1 MESSASGKPGTKKD
15 IRQPTVFS
23 TAIDASFRSDA
34 NVREAL
40 TENLKPLRADSEA
53 INARVQNAFDKF
65 NPGHLPD
72 GRSQRHYVAPG
83 ANPAAALDTV
93 ISNAVEALR
102 SSGEQRQL
110 TLRDT
115 PELRKL
121 VKGAKGDPPHGVVDL
136 DALIGF
142 ISSKSMGSAVIAE
155 PQFVPLTAE
164 IEAEKLLAAAEN
176 SLEDEDAKTTLR
188 RKASALDDQGADQ
201 LVKDS
206 VNVQMEPVTAPE
218 SQLSYGKIPNGADD
232 DEVQKG
238 ILKTF
243 ELRPGASDVTSYHDF
258 QTLQIAFQHVWT
270 RILDGQLSSLGRD
283 LYLEYVRLK
292 DFSGSTAP
300 DLQVGSL
307 ADLRRLIDEVRKLS
321 QFVDQEIP
329 ANLRPPESGPKN
341 GSLPAPTP
349 EDVARGAGA
358 AATGGVSLF
367 IEWAFNELIKAGNK
381 PVRVGWDDFPLK
393 LNEGRGNIIELP
405 PTEQNA
411 LPAGS
416 VEIVL
421 ETDANSYKK
430 KISFQQWDRD
440 TQRAIYSADLQNFGS
455 GRGPID
461 RLVLN
466 ATQVPDGTLKF
477 ISEDEVVNELLLGRY
492 VLGDLDQKLTDRTR
506 LTFRWKGQR

>member
-1 MESSASGKPGTKKD
+1 VKSSAPGKPAANKD
-15 IRQPTVFS
+15 GRQPTVFS

-34 NVREAL
+34 DVRVAL
-40 TENLKPLRADSEA
+40 TENLKALRADSEA
-53 INARVQNAFDKF
+53 IHARVQSAFEKF
-65 NPGHLPD
+65 NPGHPPE

-83 ANPAAALDTV
+83 TNPAAALDTV
-93 ISNAVEALR
+93 ISQAVEVLR
-102 SSGEQRQL
+102 SSDERRGL

-121 VKGAKGDPPHGVVDL
+121 VKGAGDAPHGVVDL

-142 ISSKSMGSAVIAE
+142 IDSKSMGSAVIAE

-164 IEAEKLLAAAEN
+164 IEAEELLAAVEN
-176 SLEDEDAKTTLR
+176 SLEGEDSETTLR
-188 RKASALDDQGADQ
+188 RKTSALKDQEADQ

-270 RILDGQLSSLGRD
+270 RILDGQLTSLGRD

-307 ADLRRLIDEVRKLS
+307 GDLRRLIDEVRKLS
-321 QFVDQEIP
+321 LFVDQETP

-341 GSLPAPTP
+341 GGLPTPTP

-381 PVRVGWDDFPLK
+381 PVRVGWGDFPLK
-393 LNEGRGNIIELP
+393 LNESRGNIIELP

-411 LPAGS
+411 LPTGS

-421 ETDANSYKK
+421 ETYANSYKK

-440 TQRAIYSADLQNFGS
+440 TQRAIYSADLQNFGA

-466 ATQVPDGTLKF
+466 AAQIPDGTLKF

-492 VLGDLDQKLTDRTR
+492 VLGDLSQELTDRSR
-506 LTFRWKGQR
+506 LTFRWQGQR